1 MKNKKLI
8 TALIITSAI
17 ISACSTKSTQ
27 NTTDNTTD
35 KSSQLTQ
42 PTTEPTL
49 TNSTEPTD
57 LDKELNSI
65 TITDPTQ
72 ELLNSEK

>member
-1 MKNKKLI
+1 MKNKKLL
-8 TALIITSAI
+8 TALIISTAI

-27 NTTDNTTD
+27 STTETTNN
-35 KSSQLTQ
+35 SNQVVQ

-49 TNSTEPTD
+49 TNSTEPID
-57 LDKELNSI
+57 LDSELNSI